1 MPSRSPPR
9 QTKLLKNQ
17 RKTRIDSSFG
27 TFKLSS
33 PLQMA
38 TERDPLLFK
47 STTDTA
53 TGKLEQSLN
62 SVGPLEISRSTRYA
76 ILAGLWT
83 ATFLSALNST
93 SHSLCRIVLI
103 EHAATLV
110 ATLFSSI
117 SSEFEKS
124 NEASWL
130 GTSYLL
136 AICTFTPLYGRLCD
150 LLGRRGANQTAVIA
164 AALGTAACGFSR
176 NMEMLILARFVCR
189 LPGFLPY
196 SMVYVISPLVL
207 MRVTQLL
214 SLVRDLEDPSGVLY
228 AIGKNCLFSIR
239 RIVRLSFRRFGW
251 RWAFIMQLPLFAL
264 SFSLTAY
271 NLHYVTPGK
280 ARNTKDILKR
290 VDWGGSFTLLVAVGA
305 FLVFLSMKFNEDYTW
320 DDPWVIIPLALT
332 CIFFVAFILV
342 EVLVAPEPVLAPSLL
357 KQRVPVLVGASNV
370 LVGLCNF
377 ATMYFFPMWFQTV
390 AMTSASVAGKI
401 LIFGVSSIIVTIIGL
416 HLLPYSV
423 CMSVGSLFSGWMMHR
438 TGKYKMIN
446 LIFGTFPFIGTVLIA
461 FIDKN
466 SGPLQTWFSIVPL
479 GFGNAVVL
487 QTTTTHVHCT
497 ESSMAV
503 GTGFG
508 QVFRGIGDLRWL
520 PSLLISLNVFIGQM
534 SGVAV
539 SSALFQS
546 KLNAELHA
554 RIHTPDADEIIT
566 RIRRSMT
573 LIARLPPDLQR
584 AARDSYAV
592 SLRAVFF
599 LAACSTLLAYI
610 ARLPIPEKTLEHN
623 ERKNMTSDA
632 SEIEARTTPSAR
644 AVHSDDNEAEEEGN
658 GLVDGAQPAQQS

>member
-47 STTDTA
+47 STTDAA
-53 TGKLEQSLN
+53 TGKLEQSLD

-83 ATFLSALNST
+83 ATFLSVSVPPT

-176 NMEMLILARFVCR
+176 NMEMLILARFLSGMGGGGILTTSTIVINDMYSLRSRGLTQGISALFNGLGTGLGGPIGGLVC
-189 LPGFLPY
+189 
-196 SMVYVISPLVL
+196 
-207 MRVTQLL
+207 
-214 SLVRDLEDPSGVLY
+214 DW
-228 AIGKNCLFSIR
+228 
-239 RIVRLSFRRFGW
+239 FGW
-251 RWAFIMQLPLFAL
+251 RWAFIMQLPLFVL

-487 QTTTTHVHCT
+487 QTTTTHVRCT

-508 QVFRGIGDLRWL
+508 QVFRGIGNLRWL
-520 PSLLISLNVFIGQM
+520 PSLLTSLNVFIGQM